1 MREDSWHDE
10 EEEFL
15 SNIEK
20 QCNMLHEYYLK
31 EYKYYH
37 QLSTKFNIP
46 ILVVSSLNSLCAISL
61 NDFLSQRFVSILNA
75 VLSAGTG
82 ILGSVQLYMKI
93 NEKLTNALRSSI
105 NMKRLALKI
114 AKELTIARDQ
124 RATEGQTFLSECF
137 SEFNT
142 ALEQGNPLEKK
153 MQNFL
158 KFGKDASPISTPSSP
173 SDKFRS
179 AAQSLLNMAPAW
191 TRRKSIE
198 KIYNNDSPSS
208 SEFI

>member
-1 MREDSWHDE
+1 MRENSWHDE

-20 QCNMLHEYYLK
+20 QCNMLHEHYLK

-46 ILVVSSLNSLCAISL
+46 ILVVSSLNALCAISL
-61 NDFLSQRFVSILNA
+61 NEFLSQKFVSILNA
-75 VLSAGTG
+75 ILSAGTG

-114 AKELTIARDQ
+114 SKELTIAREQ
-124 RATEGQTFLSECF
+124 RSTEGQTFLSECF

-153 MQNFL
+153 IQNFL
-158 KFGKDASPISTPSSP
+158 KFGKDASASSTPSSP
-173 SDKFRS
+173 IDQFRS
-179 AAQSLLNMAPAW
+179 AAQSFISMAPAW
-191 TRRKSIE
+191 TRRKSVE
-198 KIYNNDSPSS
+198 KIYNDDSPNS
-208 SEFI
+208 SEFV

>member
-20 QCNMLHEYYLK
+20 QCNMFHEHYLK

-37 QLSTKFNIP
+37 TLSTKFNIP
-46 ILVVSSLNSLCAISL
+46 ILVVSSLNALCAISL
-61 NDFLSQRFVSILNA
+61 NDFLRQRYVSILNA
-75 VLSAGTG
+75 ILSAGTG

-114 AKELTIARDQ
+114 SKELTIARDQ

-158 KFGKDASPISTPSSP
+158 KYGKEASPISTPSSP
-173 SDKFRS
+173 ADHFRS

-191 TRRKSIE
+191 TRRKSVE
-198 KIYNNDSPSS
+198 KIYNDDSPN
-208 SEFI
+208 SEFV

>member
-1 MREDSWHDE
+1 MREDTWHDE

-15 SNIEK
+15 ANIEK
-20 QCNMLHEYYLK
+20 QANMLHEYYLK

-37 QLSTKFNIP
+37 TLSTKFNIP
-46 ILVVSSLNSLCAISL
+46 ILVVSSLNALCAISL

-105 NMKRLALKI
+105 NMKRIALKI
-114 AKELTIARDQ
+114 AKELTISREQ

-153 MQNFL
+153 IQNFL
-158 KFGKDASPISTPSSP
+158 KYGKEASPISTPSSP
-173 SDKFRS
+173 VDRFRS
-179 AAQSLLNMAPAW
+179 AAQSLLNMSPSWARA
-191 TRRKSIE
+191 KSVE
-198 KIYNNDSPSS
+198 KIYNDDSPN
-208 SEFI
+208 SEFV